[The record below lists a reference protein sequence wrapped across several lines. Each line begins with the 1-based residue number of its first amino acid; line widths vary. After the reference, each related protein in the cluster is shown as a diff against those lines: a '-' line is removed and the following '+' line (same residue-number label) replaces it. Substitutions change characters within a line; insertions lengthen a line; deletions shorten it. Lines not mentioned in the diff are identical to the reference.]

1 LSVAAWLAWAIA
13 ALLLAIG
20 EILTPGLFFLGPV
33 ALAAVAAA
41 IAAVAGAAVWLQ
53 IIVFAGASLASV
65 GILRPIARA
74 HLHMPAALR
83 TGTAALVG
91 APAVV
96 LQRVDQQGGRV
107 RIGGEEWSARA
118 FMPDQVLEPGTKVE
132 VVKIEGATAL
142 VLE

>member
-1 LSVAAWLAWAIA
+1 VAAWLAWAIA
-13 ALLLAIG
+13 ALLLAVG

-96 LQRVDQQGGRV
+96 LQRVDQNGGRV

-118 FMPDQVLEPGTKVE
+118 FMPDQVLEPGTSVE

>member
-1 LSVAAWLAWAIA
+1 MAAWLAWAIA
-13 ALLLAIG
+13 ALLLAVG

-41 IAAVAGAAVWLQ
+41 IVAVAGAAVWLQ
-53 IIVFAGASLASV
+53 VIVFAGASLASL

-74 HLHMPAALR
+74 HLRMPAALR

-91 APAVV
+91 ARAVV
-96 LQRVDQQGGRV
+96 LQRVDQNGGRV
-107 RIGGEEWSARA
+107 RIGGEEWTARA
-118 FMPDQVLEPGTKVE
+118 FMPDQVLEPGTQVE

>member
-1 LSVAAWLAWAIA
+1 VAAWLAWAIA
-13 ALLLAIG
+13 ALLLAVG

-41 IAAVAGAAVWLQ
+41 IVAVAGAAVWLQ
-53 IIVFAGASLASV
+53 VIVFAGASLASL

-74 HLHMPAALR
+74 HLRMPAALR

-91 APAVV
+91 ARAVV
-96 LQRVDQQGGRV
+96 LQRVDQNGGRV
-107 RIGGEEWSARA
+107 RIGGEEWTARA
-118 FMPDQVLEPGTKVE
+118 FMPDQVLEPGTQVE

>member
-1 LSVAAWLAWAIA
+1 VAAWLAWAIA
-13 ALLLAIG
+13 ALLLAVG

-74 HLHMPAALR
+74 HLRMPAALR

-96 LQRVDQQGGRV
+96 LQRVDQNGGRV
-107 RIGGEEWSARA
+107 RIGGEEWSART

>member
-1 LSVAAWLAWAIA
+1 VAAWLAWAIA
-13 ALLLAIG
+13 ALLLAVG

-41 IAAVAGAAVWLQ
+41 IAAVVGAAVWLQ
-53 IIVFAGASLASV
+53 IIVFAGASLASL

-96 LQRVDQQGGRV
+96 LQRVDQTGGRV

>member
-1 LSVAAWLAWAIA
+1 VAAWLAWAIA

-53 IIVFAGASLASV
+53 IIVFGGTSLASL

-91 APAVV
+91 VPAVV
-96 LQRVDQQGGRV
+96 LQRVDQHGGRV